1 MASLAFRTEIVR
13 EPTMTKLHHA
23 YVEPGEHSVD
33 DSFRYVEI
41 YVVNE
46 A

>member
-1 MASLAFRTEIVR
+1 MASLGFRTEIVR

-33 DSFRYVEI
+33 DSFRYEEI